1 MVEPTPTHPHTPPPT
16 DDPFA
21 ILGLPRTLALTSEQ
35 IQRAYLLRMAWAHP
49 DAQSDASADIGL
61 DDNDAASLAAARL
74 NDARQ
79 TLAHPERRAIALYTL
94 LVRDAAKPEP
104 NPDPKPDPKADA
116 ALPPGFLME
125 IMSTR
130 EEIESAVAAADRPRI
145 EKWRA
150 WALAQR
156 ADYLADVGAL
166 LDARNFAAAKQQLN
180 AWRYIE
186 RLIEQLDPAYD
197 PNRADF
203 PG

>member
-1 MVEPTPTHPHTPPPT
+1 MVEPTPTHPHTPPPK

-35 IQRAYLLRMAWAHP
+35 IQRAYLLRMASAHP
-49 DAQSDASADIGL
+49 DAQSDASTNTGL

-94 LVRDAAKPEP
+94 LTRDAAHTQ
-104 NPDPKPDPKADA
+104 PDPKADA

-130 EEIESAVAAADRPRI
+130 EEIESAVAAADRPQI
-145 EKWRA
+145 ERWRA
-150 WALAQR
+150 WAMAQR
-156 ADYLADVGAL
+156 ADYLAAVGAL
-166 LDARNFAAAKQQLN
+166 LDARNFPAAKQQLN

-203 PG
+203 AG